1 MNENF
6 IILFISYDTYTYFME
21 HYKILKYSQI
31 FFKLYMNIYY
41 NKEVEEMD
49 VEKLSKQWENDYC

>member
-31 FFKLYMNIYY
+31 LFKLYMNIYY

-49 VEKLSKQWENDYC
+49 VEKLSKQ